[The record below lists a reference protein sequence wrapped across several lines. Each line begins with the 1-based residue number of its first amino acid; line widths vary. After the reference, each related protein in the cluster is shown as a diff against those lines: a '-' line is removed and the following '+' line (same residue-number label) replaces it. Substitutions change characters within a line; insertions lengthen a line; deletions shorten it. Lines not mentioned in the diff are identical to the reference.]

1 LTKTKTN
8 YHNKSLSNLKHAFN
22 KNKNKT
28 KSIKKHQIIPAPKSN
43 KKKYKISLNNIKRG
57 LNIKK
62 TWIHRPYKL
71 HHWTF
76 TWLHLLKACRLW
88 TVIFFLLFFL
98 SFFSFHYLFLSKFVK
113 PFMLS
118 FWTFT
123 PGFFHSVFLHIF
135 PLFFHFAGVIYWI
148 LPGFLIDSNIDWSKF
163 SLLIKMREFWTN
175 TNSWNFV
182 LKWFWGVV
190 W

>member
-1 LTKTKTN
+1 MLLIRIKTKQ
-8 YHNKSLSNLKHAFN
+8 SLS
-22 KNKNKT
+22 KN
-28 KSIKKHQIIPAPKSN
+28 IKLFQHQN
-43 KKKYKISLNNIKRG
+43 QTKKKYKISLNNIKRG

-98 SFFSFHYLFLSKFVK
+98 SFFSFHYLFLSKLVK

-135 PLFFHFAGVIYWI
+135 PPFFHFAGVIYWI
-148 LPGFLIDSNIDWSKF
+148 LPGFLLDSNIDWSKF

-175 TNSWNFV
+175 INSWNFV